1 MLRPALIA
9 GAFLVSQ
16 APAGLGYAQVPDR
29 TFLAVPIVVV
39 VPNLPA
45 TFVKAYHD
53 GAVFWVDVVALLALM
68 DYTVHADSLV
78 LTAMDATRRFRLD
91 YAARQATLGA
101 EPPIFLWGELQYS
114 DGLFLVTVAGL
125 AKIFGA
131 DVTWDA
137 AGLALRLSTAAEHFE
152 TAALGPRRFLGGEVP
167 GPLRFGLER
176 RLLGGGVVSWHATS
190 QWYRG
195 RPLYNHASATYTL
208 SALGGAVQGALSTS
222 GQTPSVSYTIARPSS
237 PLLTRLELGTQVVQG
252 LTRTEGIR
260 LSNQPLVSPHV
271 QRTGT
276 VRGRA
281 EPHAVVEALAGGH
294 VTDRAQADEL
304 GRYQLRVPAYY
315 GTTEAVVRVRPLG
328 GLPSYER
335 REYVLTT
342 AALAQHGRLYYDAA
356 YGPEETVGRVRYGIT
371 PRVTARAAAGS
382 GGEYQLGITASP
394 LPSIVLS
401 ASGGWPLH
409 LAAASGQLWRRGVRV
424 HANYTSTDD
433 SQSAQLGASGQWRR
447 WSGQLAGSSHLA
459 AGVLSRQLSPALSY
473 YGRGG
478 LSLRQQL
485 QFADRDGVPQTS
497 WRSALGYTRSAGDAG
512 LHLSLFARGAQ
523 ELTSGGQLLV
533 SFRQAFLGITAE
545 YTPAVRALAGHVTLQ
560 LRTPV
565 GSIRSRMDTHG
576 THTHS
581 GYGSIS
587 VGPGVRFS
595 DGGLDDTGALVR
607 VFDDRNRNGR
617 RDAGDPILDDVEVQV
632 WHATQSR
639 RGDGT
644 VRVSHLSPYT
654 AYQVELVEQSIR
666 DPLLR
671 PTTGYTFSFMADPGH
686 TKSVEV
692 PLQRL
697 PLVRGRIQAGGLA
710 PGRLRVE
717 VLRGLETVAT
727 TPVYSDGG
735 FALRLEGGH
744 YELRVV
750 DVVDDIVLGTQ
761 PLDVPR
767 SSSALDVDVILNEP
781 NQ

>member
-1 MLRPALIA
+1 M
-9 GAFLVSQ
+9 
-16 APAGLGYAQVPDR
+16 
-29 TFLAVPIVVV
+29 PIVVV
-39 VPNLPA
+39 VPNLPDML
-45 TFVKAYHD
+45 VKAYHD

-371 PRVTARAAAGS
+371 PRVDRAGRRRQRRGVPAWYHSQPTTQHRAVGQWRLAPPPGGGFGAAV
-382 GGEYQLGITASP
+382 EA
-394 LPSIVLS
+394 
-401 ASGGWPLH
+401 
-409 LAAASGQLWRRGVRV
+409 GVRV

-497 WRSALGYTRSAGDAG
+497 WRSALGYTRSAWDAG

-523 ELTSGGQLLV
+523 EVTSGGQLLL